1 MVTTDQNQVKEKIIK
16 VIDSCISE
24 NHFKSTEN
32 YIDFY
37 YEMYGDELGYLQLK
51 KVLEQKINE

>member
-1 MVTTDQNQVKEKIIK
+1 MVSTDQNRVKEKIVKI
-16 VIDSCISE
+16 IESCYTK
-24 NHFKSTEN
+24 NHFVSTEN

>member
-1 MVTTDQNQVKEKIIK
+1 VA
-16 VIDSCISE
+16 
-24 NHFKSTEN
+24 TEN

-37 YEMYGDELGYLQLK
+37 YEMYGDELGYSQLK